1 MIDVYNEIASAQLL
15 VADVRTSSANGT
27 GVDIQD
33 YIGKL
38 KLVLDSEE
46 GTGNADNTL
55 DVKIQHSDAS
65 GSGYTDITGAAF
77 TQVDGSTAAFE
88 SISLDTRSTK
98 RYIRAVA
105 TIAGTSP
112 SYATSVI
119 LHGVKARS

>member
-77 TQVDGSTAAFE
+77 TQVDGST
-88 SISLDTRSTK
+88 STK
-98 RYIRAVA
+98 HTQHLSLIHISEPTRPY
-105 TIAGTSP
+105 
-112 SYATSVI
+112 
-119 LHGVKARS
+119 